1 MAEPVTIARPYA
13 EAAFRLA
20 RDSGTLAAWS
30 DMLAML
36 DAVMADERVRA
47 VIDDPNVT
55 PQTLEAFIL
64 GVAGDRLDGAAR
76 NLVQMLVQNGRL
88 ELLAHIRNL
97 YEELRREHEGVLE
110 VRILTALPMS
120 DEQVRG
126 LVARLE
132 AKHQRKVS
140 AMVETDPNLIGGV
153 RLLMGDKV
161 IDATVRGKLD
171 AMAAALTQ

>member
-36 DAVMADERVRA
+36 DAVVADERVRA
-47 VIDDPNVT
+47 VVDDPNVT
-55 PQTLEAFIL
+55 PQALEGLVL
-64 GVAGDRLDGAAR
+64 GVTGDRLDGAAR
-76 NLVQMLVQNGRL
+76 NLVQVLVQNGRL
-88 ELLAHIRNL
+88 ELLAHIRAL
-97 YEELRREHEGVLE
+97 YEALRREHEGVLE

-120 DEQVRG
+120 DEQVSG

-140 AMVETDPNLIGGV
+140 AVVETDPTLIGGV

-171 AMAAALTQ
+171 AMAAALTH

>member
-13 EAAFRLA
+13 EASFRLA
-20 RDSGTLAAWS
+20 RDNGSLAAWS

-36 DAVMADERVRA
+36 DAVMSDEQVRA

-55 PQTLEAFIL
+55 PQALESFIL

-76 NLVQMLVQNGRL
+76 NLVQVLIQNGRL
-88 ELLAHIRNL
+88 ELLPYIRTL

-110 VRILTALPMS
+110 VRIQTALPMS
-120 DEQVRG
+120 EDQVRE

-132 AKHQRKVS
+132 AKHQRKVT
-140 AMVETDPNLIGGV
+140 AKVDTDPSLIGGV
-153 RLLMGDKV
+153 RLLIGDKV

-171 AMAAALTQ
+171 AMAAALTH